1 MFEESMLESTPL
13 LRTHN
18 RLPALLSLAAQLTA
32 AATVLMLP
40 LLHPALLPTTR
51 LLPATLAPPVF
62 HPTPLPIRLKPTLA
76 ATSAPA
82 APGSA
87 YNGPTISLVHPSG
100 PAVDAPPLGNLD
112 LDMRRS
118 SLPPGINSAAP
129 GSPHVTVGPASAKSN
144 SAPTRISRG
153 VSAGLLLTPLR
164 PEYPAVARITR
175 TEGTVV
181 VDAIISRAG
190 AIESAHVVSG
200 PTLLQAA
207 ALAAV
212 RQARY
217 RPFLLSGQPTEVQ
230 TTFTINFR
238 LGS

>member
-1 MFEESMLESTPL
+1 MLESTPL

-32 AATVLMLP
+32 AAVLLMIP
-40 LLHPALLPTTR
+40 LLHPTLLPTTR

-62 HPTPLPIRLKPTLA
+62 HQPPPPVHLRPTLV
-76 ATSAPA
+76 TSSAPA
-82 APGSA
+82 APGNAYSA
-87 YNGPTISLVHPSG
+87 PVIRLVSPSG
-100 PAVDAPPLGNLD
+100 PPVDAPTLGILD
-112 LDMRRS
+112 LGLHNS
-118 SLPPGINSAAP
+118 PLPPGINTAAP
-129 GSPHVTVGPASAKSN
+129 GNPHITVSPPSTKSS
-144 SAPTRISRG
+144 SAPTRVSRG

-164 PEYPAVARITR
+164 PEYPAIARITR

-181 VDAIISRAG
+181 VAAIISTTG

-200 PTLLQAA
+200 PTLLQEA

-238 LGS
+238 LGN

>member
-1 MFEESMLESTPL
+1 MFEESMVESTPL

-18 RLPALLSLAAQLTA
+18 RLPALLSVAAQLA
-32 AATVLMLP
+32 AAAVVLMLP
-40 LLHPALLPTTR
+40 VLHPELLPTTR
-51 LLPATLAPPVF
+51 LLPATLAAPVF
-62 HPTPLPIRLKPTLA
+62 HQPPPPIHLRPTLA
-76 ATSAPA
+76 ASSAPA
-82 APGSA
+82 APGNASNA
-87 YNGPTISLVHPSG
+87 PTIRVVNPPGPT
-100 PAVDAPPLGNLD
+100 ADAPPVGIMNLG
-112 LDMRRS
+112 MRNS
-118 SLPPGINSAAP
+118 PLPLGINSAAP
-129 GSPHVTVGPASAKSN
+129 GNPHITVGPPS
-144 SAPTRISRG
+144 TRSSGALTRVSSG

-164 PEYPAVARITR
+164 PEYPAIARITR

-181 VDAIISRAG
+181 VDAIISPTGR
-190 AIESAHVVSG
+190 IESAHVVSG